1 MIDFKLFLY
10 TDGVITNDDILTFD
24 FTSGEGRGH
33 ITVKLF
39 ELFPMSSRFSVFL
52 DMVNKADRPQ
62 ETAGKLFDYLTKCRN
77 RLIEQRDKWTAY
89 TAEDKKDKAA
99 FTSEI
104 NKYTRNLEALAKYYN
119 FEIQADAENIPT
131 KKITV
136 CAMVYNG
143 GRAAIVNRDGIKFE
157 KCGQTFHAYKDTR
170 TKQIHVIVPSCGIA
184 CATYDGALKIAPEF
198 ITADLVEKISKIDK
212 SEMQARFLEFLKTS
226 ENIYI
231 NDDIKA
237 IIDAAE
243 QPQTA
248 AEPAETEPAAAEA
261 PKPKKARKTPKKAT
275 EPATAEATEPQAADV
290 ATPETIKEATHTTP
304 AGSPHAEGITTPPA
318 DHDTTEPKNATPPDT
333 LRDAGRPCPPYGIKN
348 RLTADSR
355 QTLPKPHTE
364 KPYFATLRHT
374 RRIIPQ
380 PAKSRFYGLV
390 CAYNGILSPP
400 CHQSTGRSSTRLYY
414 GILSPPLT
422 EKELTPA
429 YYAMTPQAATGSPY
443 EGNGPPPDL

>member
-119 FEIQADAENIPT
+119 FEVKQDAEKIPT

-136 CAMVYNG
+136 CAMVSNYNGG
-143 GRAAIVNRDGIKFE
+143 GRAAIVNREGIKFE
-157 KCGQTFHAYKDTR
+157 KYGQTFHAYKDTR
-170 TKQIHVIVPSCGIA
+170 TKQIYIIVPSCGIA

-212 SEMQARFLEFLKTS
+212 KEMQARFLELLETS
-226 ENIYI
+226 ENLYI

-261 PKPKKARKTPKKAT
+261 LKPKKARKAPKKAPKAADVATAEAPQAT

-318 DHDTTEPKNATPPDT
+318 DHDTTEPKNATPPDS
-333 LRDAGRPCPPYGIKN
+333 LRNAGRPCPPYGIKS
-348 RLTADSR
+348 RLTADDTR
-355 QTLPKPHTE
+355 QATGRTK
-364 KPYFATLRHT
+364 KAFSATLRHA
-374 RRIIPQ
+374 RQIIPRQ
-380 PAKSRFYGLV
+380 AKSRLYGLV
-390 CAYNGILSPP
+390 CAYN
-400 CHQSTGRSSTRLYY
+400 

-429 YYAMTPQAATGSPY
+429 YYAMIPQAATGSPY
-443 EGNGPPPDL
+443 EGKGPPPDL